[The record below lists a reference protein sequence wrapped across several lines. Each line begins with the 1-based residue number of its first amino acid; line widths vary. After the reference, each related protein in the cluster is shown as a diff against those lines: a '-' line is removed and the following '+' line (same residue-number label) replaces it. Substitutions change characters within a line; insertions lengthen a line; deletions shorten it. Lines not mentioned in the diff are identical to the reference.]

1 MPRMPRVAAREIVAA
16 LKRAGWYVDDIRGS
30 HHQLLH
36 PDRPGKVTILVHGNR
51 ILEPW
56 VLKKVLKQAT
66 MTVDELRDVL

>member
-16 LKRAGWYVDDIRGS
+16 LKRAGWNVDDIRGS

-36 PDRPGKVTILVHGNR
+36 PDRPGKVTVPVHGNR
-51 ILEPW
+51 VLEPW

-66 MTVDELRDVL
+66 MTVDELRDLL